1 MVSDGLPPT
10 NTGRDRAGRALHPSI
25 PNQHHLVNNPNN
37 PVSPPSIRLPKTVTV
52 IPSPFATSHR
62 IVDSPAG
69 PFGVDLNSYTQVSRS
84 INSSRLSTSLR
95 NGLQR

>member
-25 PNQHHLVNNPNN
+25 PNQHHLVNNP
-37 PVSPPSIRLPKTVTV
+37 VSPPSIRLPKTG

-62 IVDSPAG
+62 LVVDSPAVL
-69 PFGVDLNSYTQVSRS
+69 PRRS
-84 INSSRLSTSLR
+84 VLI
-95 NGLQR
+95 

>member
-25 PNQHHLVNNPNN
+25 PNQHHLVNNP
-37 PVSPPSIRLPKTVTV
+37 VSPPSIRLPKTV